1 MNNILKVESLDQSRP
16 KLFEKIAYGMGDA
29 GCNIVGG
36 AVFLFLNF
44 FYTDV
49 YGLSAFTVG
58 LIWFGVRLI
67 EAISDPFIG
76 SVADRT
82 ETRWGK
88 FRPYILF
95 FAFPYSVFT
104 ILMYT
109 VPDLSYNAK
118 ALYAF
123 VTFLLMSVTYSFINI
138 PYCALGS
145 VMSYNAEDRVSCQS
159 YRFMG
164 VGIATLILT
173 LTLIPLV
180 EWLGAGDQAKGYQY
194 TIIILTILGF
204 ILFLMCFLFT
214 KERVKPI
221 VENKDPFITNLKDC
235 LRNDQW
241 LRLLLLTFVNV
252 LPGFIRMG
260 AVLYFLNYVMHVST
274 IYITV
279 FLSVGVIG
287 MILGSALA
295 KPLSDRFCK
304 LRIFYSI
311 SIVLFI
317 YSFGLYFVNPDLH
330 ILYLILYFGLN
341 VIHQIAQPINWS
353 IMGDVDDYGEIKV
366 GKRLTGMNFSFNF
379 LALKLGL
386 TTSGVAINFLLS
398 FSDYQPNVIHQN
410 SVAEHTILLL
420 FTVIPAVGYL
430 LTAFCVRLLK
440 VDRKMMFEIEK
451 QLKIRRG
458 NI

>member
-1 MNNILKVESLDQSRP
+1 MGAILKSNSTDHSRP
-16 KLFEKIAYGMGDA
+16 NIFEKIAYGMGDA

-76 SVADRT
+76 MAADRT
-82 ETRWGK
+82 QTRWGK
-88 FRPYILF
+88 FRPYILI
-95 FAFPYSVFT
+95 FALPYSFFT

-118 ALYAF
+118 AMYAF
-123 VTFLLMSVTYSFINI
+123 FSFLLMSVTYSFINI

-145 VMSYNAEDRVSCQS
+145 VMSYHPEDRVSCQS

-164 VGIATLILT
+164 VGLATLVLT

-180 EWLGAGDQAKGYQY
+180 EWLGGADKAKGYQY
-194 TIIILTILGF
+194 TIMILTSVGLV
-204 ILFLMCFLFT
+204 LFLMCFAFT

-221 VENKDPFITNLKDC
+221 QDTKSSFMVSLKSC
-235 LRNDQW
+235 LSNDQW
-241 LRLLLLTFVNV
+241 LKLLTLTFINV

-260 AVLYFLNYVMHVST
+260 AVLYFLNYVMHASASYST
-274 IYITV
+274 L
-279 FLSVGVIG
+279 FLSIGVLG
-287 MILGSALA
+287 MIAGSALA
-295 KPLSDRFCK
+295 KPLSDHFCK
-304 LRIFYSI
+304 LKIFFWISLILFVYSL
-311 SIVLFI
+311 S
-317 YSFGLYFVNPDLH
+317 LYFINPNLQF
-330 ILYLILYFGLN
+330 LYLFLYFGLN
-341 VIHQIAQPINWS
+341 LIHQIAQPLNWS
-353 IMGDVDDYGEIKV
+353 IIGDVDDYGEAKS

-386 TTSGVAINFLLS
+386 TASGICINFLLD
-398 FSDYQPNVIHQN
+398 FSNYQSNITQQN
-410 SVAEHTILLL
+410 PSAEHTILLL
-420 FTVIPAVGYL
+420 FTVIPAIGYL
-430 LTAFCVRLLK
+430 LTAICVKLLK
-440 VDRKMMFEIEK
+440 VDRNIMLDVAA
-451 QLKIRRG
+451 QLKQRRE
-458 NI
+458 N